1 MKDKPKYI
9 AEPVP
14 GKYRTAGAPEDMWY
28 VHLEGFHYIP
38 VFGSIGTKKHA
49 KEVARIMNRSVGNES

>member
-14 GKYRTAGAPEDMWY
+14 GKYRTVETPPDTWY
-28 VHLEGFHYIP
+28 VHLEGFDYVP
-38 VFGSIGTKKHA
+38 VFGSVGTKDHA
-49 KEVARIMNRSVGNES
+49 KECARMMNRSMGREK

>member
-14 GKYRTAGAPEDMWY
+14 YKYRTAETPKETWY
-28 VHLEGFHYIP
+28 VHLEGFYFIP
-38 VFGSIGTKKHA
+38 VFGSVGTKKHA
-49 KEVARIMNRSVGNES
+49 KEIARIMNRSVGNES